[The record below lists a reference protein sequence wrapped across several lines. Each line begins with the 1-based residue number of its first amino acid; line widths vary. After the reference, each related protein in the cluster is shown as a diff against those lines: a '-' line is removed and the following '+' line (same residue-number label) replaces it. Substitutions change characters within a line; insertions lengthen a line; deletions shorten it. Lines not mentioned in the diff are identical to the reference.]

1 MLPLWRTGPLFQG
14 LPAQDSPRG
23 PGNGQPTAIT
33 AAKKRADVDCLVRPI
48 DTPTPTQALTT
59 PQEPPQEALPAPTL
73 PPGYVAQAMIHHLR
87 PPDRESTE
95 DDESQW
101 PVEIIRQVN
110 GSEAKDVTLPIR
122 NNTVDA
128 LADSGA
134 FRSLLHEKTVRIL
147 YSKVNLILI

>member
-1 MLPLWRTGPLFQG
+1 
-14 LPAQDSPRG
+14 
-23 PGNGQPTAIT
+23 
-33 AAKKRADVDCLVRPI
+33 
-48 DTPTPTQALTT
+48 
-59 PQEPPQEALPAPTL
+59 
-73 PPGYVAQAMIHHLR
+73 MIHHLR